1 MQNILLKQF
10 LEERKKKYK
19 NGIYHYTQV
28 NFSYNSNHIEGS
40 TLSEEQTRYIY
51 DRNSFLANENQIIN
65 TNDILEA
72 KNHFLA
78 FDFILDS
85 VFEEI
90 NETYIKKLHSIVKN
104 NCSDIEIIGDFKQRQ
119 NYVGDLKTS
128 APHLVKEH
136 LEKLFQS
143 YKVHNI
149 EDIIDF
155 HFHFEKIHPFE
166 DGNGRVGRLLMFK
179 ECLKNNIT
187 PFIVD
192 EEHKLFYY
200 RGLKNYENQKGF
212 LIDTCLSCQD
222 KYKEVLNYFQIAY

>member
-65 TNDILEA
+65 TNDILET

-85 VFEEI
+85 VFDEI
-90 NETYIKKLHSIVKN
+90 NEAYIKKLHSIVKN
-104 NCSDIEIIGDFKQRQ
+104 NCSDIEIIGEFKQRQ

-136 LEKLFQS
+136 LEKLFQG

-212 LIDTCLSCQD
+212 LIDTYLSCQD
-222 KYKEVLNYFQIAY
+222 KYKEILNYFQIIC